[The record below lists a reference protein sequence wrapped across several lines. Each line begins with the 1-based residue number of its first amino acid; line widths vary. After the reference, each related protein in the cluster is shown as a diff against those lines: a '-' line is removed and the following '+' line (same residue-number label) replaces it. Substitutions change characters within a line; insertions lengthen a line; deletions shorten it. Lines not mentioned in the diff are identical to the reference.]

1 MLVEKKLYKNPLR
14 PSPPSLLMP
23 LRHLLTPLAKPT
35 TQPSTPLPPTL
46 RQRCSFALHLPFQRY
61 FNGISTLLKR

>member
-14 PSPPSLLMP
+14 PAPTPVLIP
-23 LRHLLTPLAKPT
+23 LRHILTPLAKPT
-35 TQPSTPLPPTL
+35 PQPPTPLPSTL
-46 RQRCSFALHLPFQRY
+46 PQRCSFALHSLFQRY

>member
-14 PSPPSLLMP
+14 PAPKPLLMP
-23 LRHLLTPLAKPT
+23 LRHILTPLAKPT
-35 TQPSTPLPPTL
+35 SQPPPPLPPTL
-46 RQRCSFALHLPFQRY
+46 RQRCSFALHSLFQRY

>member
-14 PSPPSLLMP
+14 PAPLPVLMP
-23 LRHLLTPLAKPT
+23 IHHILTPLAKPT
-35 TQPSTPLPPTL
+35 TQPSTPLPSTL
-46 RQRCSFALHLPFQRY
+46 RQHCSFALHSLFQRY